1 LRAVGTT
8 RDEPFDDEF
17 KGRILPHEARIPNG
31 LSAARGILSRRA
43 NDVVP
48 LSELSIRLSRQLGG
62 NIVRRLGLATL
73 RSLKNM
79 DVFAGGYMDVFTTIL
94 KVVKPGRRTA
104 MYRYHMNRP
113 FFV

>member
-1 LRAVGTT
+1 
-8 RDEPFDDEF
+8 
-17 KGRILPHEARIPNG
+17 
-31 LSAARGILSRRA
+31 
-43 NDVVP
+43 
-48 LSELSIRLSRQLGG
+48 
-62 NIVRRLGLATL
+62 
-73 RSLKNM
+73 M